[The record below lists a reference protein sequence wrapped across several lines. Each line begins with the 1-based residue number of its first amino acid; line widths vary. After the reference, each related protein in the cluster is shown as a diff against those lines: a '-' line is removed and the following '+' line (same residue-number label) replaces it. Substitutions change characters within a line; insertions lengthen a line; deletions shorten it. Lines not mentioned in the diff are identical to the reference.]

1 MCVFM
6 QCCFPGGMGSAFR
19 SWVSFYHVRLE
30 DQVQFSKGVQQ
41 ALSSAT
47 PLAHSPAFLKCQNSP
62 RGYWMLVMSLSI
74 SLRGSLCDFNHK
86 KNHLICF
93 VNSFESHLL
102 HFTKSFTD
110 LFYSATVLAA
120 ALRETVATETL
131 KKSPALTRV
140 GLQIV
145 SKANRMHQGRCW

>member
-1 MCVFM
+1 MAVC
-6 QCCFPGGMGSAFR
+6 A
-19 SWVSFYHVRLE
+19 
-30 DQVQFSKGVQQ
+30 
-41 ALSSAT
+41 
-47 PLAHSPAFLKCQNSP
+47 
-62 RGYWMLVMSLSI
+62 I
-74 SLRGSLCDFNHK
+74 STIK

-93 VNSFESHLL
+93 VNSFESLLL

-145 SKANRMHQGRCW
+145 READRKDAPG